1 MTSIVILAGGRGKRM
16 GGNGPKVLQRIDGH
30 TLVEHLLEA
39 VEASGVCVKPVMVV
53 GFGADQIRA
62 VIGPRAE
69 YVNQE
74 PQLGT
79 GHAVGFARSLLE
91 GKADSVM
98 VLYGDHP
105 FVSTGTIRKLDLL
118 HTTESKVVTMMTVH
132 VEDFTAWRLPFYD
145 FGRIIRDAMGR
156 IVRIVEKKDAT
167 PAPLEIREVNPA
179 LYCFQAAWLWE
190 HLPLLKNDNAQNE
203 FLLTDLIS
211 MAITEGREI
220 ASVEID
226 PFECLGVNTPE
237 HLAMAQQIAHEGV
250 GAH

>member
-1 MTSIVILAGGRGKRM
+1 MTAIVILAGGRGRRM

-39 VEASGVCVKPVMVV
+39 VEESDVCVKPVMVV

-62 VIGPRAE
+62 VVGSRAE
-69 YVNQE
+69 YVTQE

-79 GHAVGFARSLLE
+79 GHAVGFSRELLE
-91 GKADSVM
+91 GRADQIM

-105 FVSTGTIRKLDLL
+105 FVSAGTIRKLDLF
-118 HTTESKVVTMMTVH
+118 HATEGKVLTMMTVH
-132 VEDFTAWRLPFYD
+132 VEDFSAWRAPFYD
-145 FGRIIRDAMGR
+145 FGRIARDDAGR
-156 IVRIVEKKDAT
+156 IARIVEKKDAT
-167 PAPLEIREVNPA
+167 PEQLEIREVNPA

-190 HLPLLKNDNAQNE
+190 HLPRLQNDNAQGE
-203 FLLTDLIS
+203 FLLTDLVA
-211 MAITEGREI
+211 MAIEEGQEI

-237 HLAMAQQIAHEGV
+237 HLAMAEQIAHEGV
-250 GAH
+250 H